1 MRVGTFFS
9 TSITAAVI
17 VLSTRLNIIAGK
29 MLCSFIIVLLC
40 AQGGSE
46 IWMAESQTVIA
57 SLAFHPVDRMLVI
70 GTYNELHFWDWSRPE
85 PFAKCFTLN
94 EREKIRSV
102 PTYYIT
108 CAIIIYIFYY

>member
-1 MRVGTFFS
+1 MVNQS
-9 TSITAAVI
+9 MLNMVNI
-17 VLSTRLNIIAGK
+17 VAGK
-29 MLCSFIIVLLC
+29 MHFSFIIVFLC

-102 PTYYIT
+102 STEMDNTPHYLIPDQGTFRSP
-108 CAIIIYIFYY
+108 AKLV